1 MDSSTLFYTSLIRQN
16 PKSEMAMKWCMKN
29 KMQKYA
35 QKHGNKQLYK
45 SVLKDLDKTK
55 KTKKTKKTNQE
66 VNQIEIVKKVAGL
79 KINDHKK
86 TKEDKKKTK
95 KLK

>member
-55 KTKKTKKTNQE
+55 KTKKE
-66 VNQIEIVKKVAGL
+66 VNQTEIVKKVAGL

-86 TKEDKKKTK
+86 TKEDKKEDKKKTK